1 MIRSQIKE
9 LKARAADLQKLH
21 GLSDKAVRD
30 NADFGMP
37 NIDFVNTIIRKRDKA
52 LEDLLFYI
60 TCIDE
65 N

>member
-9 LKARAADLQKLH
+9 LKARAADLQELH
-21 GLSDKAVRD
+21 DLSDKAVRD

-60 TCIDE
+60 ICIDE